1 MRPAIL
7 LVLASAGIATACAST
22 ETPYQTASGSSQH
35 GFTEYQIENNRLR
48 LTFSGNSSTEME
60 TVKRYILYRAAEV
73 TLERGY
79 DYFIIVGRELESDRE
94 FRTTGFARPRLGPV
108 DVEEVNAYTGIA
120 DIAMYRGAKPDF
132 MPNAF
137 DARDVQAHLAR
148 DIVRPES
155 GKRTG

>member
-1 MRPAIL
+1 
-7 LVLASAGIATACAST
+7 V
-22 ETPYQTASGSSQH
+22 
-35 GFTEYQIENNRLR
+35 ENNRLR
-48 LTFSGNSSTEME
+48 LTFSGNSSTELE
-60 TVKRYILYRAAEV
+60 TVKRYILYRASEV

-108 DVEEVNAYTGIA
+108 DIEEVNEYTGVA
-120 DIAMYRGAKPDF
+120 DIAMYRGEKPDF

-148 DIVRPES
+148 DIVRPEG
-155 GKRTG
+155 GKRAG